1 MEFLMLENE
10 FLILKCMCY
19 FLIRKYIEYLI
30 LGNEFLIFKKITL
43 KFFLLYKK
51 MTTIY

>member
-1 MEFLMLENE
+1 MLENE
-10 FLILKCMCY
+10 FSILKCMCY

-30 LGNEFLIFKKITL
+30 LGIEFLIFKKNHNRNSFSYI
-43 KFFLLYKK
+43 KK